1 MTIRDTITAEVIWGS
16 LWRASLYGVLLGA
29 AFGGLFGAAFGSLI
43 FPLIG
48 TALGLF
54 FGALTGAVVG
64 LPLGLLDGLLLSWL
78 ATANRNAPR
87 PNSRRYQLQ
96 ARIVCVAG
104 SLLALLSDWALHGL
118 PDPDGFAIYR
128 AYGLVQDLL
137 LPVSHTG
144 GDASPDAITLGAL
157 GILVFTPMLMILFA
171 SWLTGRFVAGW
182 YAGRI
187 CPTRSPGRGA

>member
-1 MTIRDTITAEVIWGS
+1 MTMRNTITAELIWSS

-29 AFGGLFGAAFGSLI
+29 AFGGLFGAAFGTLI

-78 ATANRNAPR
+78 ATAYRNAPR

-96 ARIVCVAG
+96 ARIVCVVG
-104 SLLALLSDWALHGL
+104 SLLALLIDWALHGL
-118 PDPDGFAIYR
+118 PDPDGFAIIR
-128 AYGLVQDLL
+128 AYALVQDLF
-137 LPVSHTG
+137 LPVIASG
-144 GDASPDAITLGAL
+144 GGASPAAITLGAL
-157 GILVFTPMLMILFA
+157 GILVFPPMLMILFA
-171 SWLTGRFVAGW
+171 SWLMGRYVAGW
-182 YAGRI
+182 YAGRV
-187 CPTRSPGRGA
+187 CPPRPPGHGA